1 MTYEEKKEWLKR
13 YGAARQ
19 LLTFRRQQ
27 LETAKTDAGRTTQ
40 NISPMPGG
48 SADGQALPRAVE
60 RIQET
65 EERVTSQAVICDEI
79 YEEIMAAIGTGSV
92 DHVKNVIAILTAQ
105 AAENSVEVGE
115 Q

>member
-1 MTYEEKKEWLKR
+1 M
-13 YGAARQ
+13 
-19 LLTFRRQQ
+19 
-27 LETAKTDAGRTTQ
+27 
-40 NISPMPGG
+40 IPP
-48 SADGQALPRAVE
+48 SADQIYVDASQPIGYIVSDSAYTGYKAKLWKIVMENGVE
-60 RIQET
+60 VSRTQ
-65 EERVTSQAVICDEI
+65 VNTSNYKMVPKSATVGTATADPAA

>member
-1 MTYEEKKEWLKR
+1 MEVSRTQVNTSNYKMVPKSATV
-13 YGAARQ
+13 GTATADPAA
-19 LLTFRRQQ
+19 
-27 LETAKTDAGRTTQ
+27 
-40 NISPMPGG
+40 
-48 SADGQALPRAVE
+48 
-60 RIQET
+60 
-65 EERVTSQAVICDEI
+65 